1 MLISPE
7 FLCRYPCVLR
17 LCLSHKCE
25 PGLKHLMN
33 LLHLLIISFSLWLLQ
48 ASQLVSEGE
57 MTAEDFLESSHKLR
71 VQQQV
76 TREEEE
82 DKADDIEVQE
92 FDNLRQ
98 ASCWSR
104 TLASYADLL
113 WARHEHVT
121 KSRPRSQDLSSVRD
135 GKKRDPENE
144 VGGRVPAL
152 ELSNTYELRKSCY
165 FLSFEV
171 LLIDSKE

>member
-1 MLISPE
+1 
-7 FLCRYPCVLR
+7 
-17 LCLSHKCE
+17 
-25 PGLKHLMN
+25 
-33 LLHLLIISFSLWLLQ
+33 
-48 ASQLVSEGE
+48 

-104 TLASYADLL
+104 KLASLRRPSL
-113 WARHEHVT
+113 GSARARDKELT
-121 KSRPRSQDLSSVRD
+121 SFPGSLFRD
-135 GKKRDPENE
+135 GKKRDPVNE

-152 ELSNTYELRKSCY
+152 ELSHTYELRKSYY

-171 LLIDSKE
+171 LLIDSKK